1 MTKRKY
7 EEPAK
12 LDMDFEE
19 ALERFAQVDPNELQA
34 EEEPVELVQYEGSA
48 DRFLMFGAADGPHV
62 QVRFDEGDLWFTYE
76 QIAQIFGVDES
87 VAIRHVQNFLED
99 GELDAST
106 TAEFAVVREEG
117 GRHVT
122 RKIRHFSLDVAFY
135 VGYRVNSKQGA
146 LFRRWA
152 TNVLIRFAKNG
163 YVVDVKR
170 LEEPEAYDRVK
181 ELRRIVQDIR
191 SSEANVYR
199 EVRDLCT
206 LVQDYEKASRAW
218 QAFYARMQN
227 KLFWAVLQAT
237 ATHVRL
243 ERADADKPNMGL
255 TTWSGQRI
263 IQKDTLTAKN
273 YLAQGEAEEMNRLTN
288 MLLDFFDDQLK
299 IGVIETMTGLE
310 SALEQFIRNSNRPLM
325 PSKGINIPTKTK
337 ADAHCKAEYKRFQR
351 MRAMGEPEPDTR
363 YLN

>member
-12 LDMDFEE
+12 LNMDFEE
-19 ALERFAQVDPNELQA
+19 ALERFAQVDPNELRT
-34 EEEPVELVQYEGSA
+34 EEEPVELVQYEGSP
-48 DRFLMFGAADGPHV
+48 DRFLMFGAEDGPHV
-62 QVRFDEGDLWFTYE
+62 QLRFDDGDLWFTQTQLGE
-76 QIAQIFGVDES
+76 VFGVTVPTVNEHIQRFMS
-87 VAIRHVQNFLED
+87 D
-99 GELDAST
+99 GELDDSVIRKFRI
-106 TAEFAVVREEG
+106 TARDGKRYEVNHYG
-117 GRHVT
+117 
-122 RKIRHFSLDVAFY
+122 LDVAFY
-135 VGYRVNSKQGA
+135 VGYRVNSKNGA

-170 LEEPEAYDRVK
+170 LKEPDAYDRVK

-191 SSEANVYR
+191 SAEANVYR
-199 EVRDLCT
+199 EVRDLCA
-206 LVQDYEKASRAW
+206 LVQDYEKGSRAW

-299 IGVIETMTGLE
+299 IGVIETMAGLE

-325 PSKGINIPTKTK
+325 PSKGISIPTKTK

-351 MRAMGEPEPDTR
+351 MRAMGEPEADTR